1 MKLHHITFYTS
12 SYSIFYYMNVLVEYG
27 VTAVTAELLR
37 SRDEEP
43 GQNTDKRRRK
53 NKKNRI
59 KHLLI

>member
-1 MKLHHITFYTS
+1 
-12 SYSIFYYMNVLVEYG
+12 MNVLVEYG
-27 VTAVTAELLR
+27 ATAVTAELLR